1 VAMIN
6 AVLLDTSFFLRFLND
21 EDPLFKNADDYFRY
35 FLQKDIVMIISTISV
50 AEYCVGG
57 DLNELP
63 LKNLQILPFNL
74 NHSKRTGEFAR
85 IAYEKRKKGELKVNS
100 RNIIPNDTKLFAQ
113 ADCEKTIGIYLSSDT
128 ESLKVFNLIKQET
141 EPKFQFVDLNV
152 PYNETFGILPFP
164 D

>member
-1 VAMIN
+1 MKS
-6 AVLLDTSFFLRFLND
+6 L
-21 EDPLFKNADDYFRY
+21 Y
-35 FLQKDIVMIISTISV
+35 FLGR
-50 AEYCVGG
+50 Y
-57 DLNELP
+57 P

-152 PYNETFGILPFP
+152 PYNETFGILPSL

>member
-1 VAMIN
+1 MNN

-57 DLNELP
+57 DLCELP

-85 IAYEKRKKGELKVNS
+85 IAYEKRKKGELNVNS

-113 ADCEKTIGIYLSSDT
+113 ADCEKAIGLYLSSDT
-128 ESLKVFNLIKQET
+128 ESLKVFNMIKQET
-141 EPKFQFVDLNV
+141 ELKFQFVDLNV
-152 PYNETFGILPFP
+152 PHNETFGILPFL

>member
-1 VAMIN
+1 MIN

-128 ESLKVFNLIKQET
+128 GSLKVFNLIKQET

-152 PYNETFGILPFP
+152 PYNETFGILPFL